1 MAGTVIA
8 DAIQAASTSQ
18 LNIKNGVALTP
29 PTISD
34 VNNVAIGTFCRAWV
48 SFNGSGTIAIRASF
62 NVSSITDVGTGSY
75 RINFTNAMPDG
86 NYVFAGNGQGSSS
99 GSLGCNTIPFVSNSP
114 ASLVNPTTTSVDF
127 TTWLFNYSTTFDPL
141 FVTAAIFR

>member
-1 MAGTVIA
+1 MAVTIDGTANTIT
-8 DAIQAASTSQ
+8 AAATSAT
-18 LNIKNGVALTP
+18 ALTTATGSAP
-29 PTISD
+29 SYS
-34 VNNVAIGTFCRAWV
+34 ARAWV
-48 SFNGSGTIAIRASF
+48 SFNGSGTIAIRASG
-62 NVSSITDVGTGSY
+62 NVSSITDIGVGSY
-75 RINFTNAMPDG
+75 RINFTTALPDI

-99 GSLGCNTIPFVSNSP
+99 GSLGCNTVPFISNSP